1 MKTGEILAQHTFL
14 KVAIS
19 DELKLKA
26 MWERDAR
33 KMLTDYSDEGMKKMN
48 LTKPQFSFSNAY
60 KGVRDKAHLIEPVK
74 GGPWVELPLKSRA
87 RDIRRTGSTAPSLG
101 MSLSDHIASGKAQKA
116 MNKAKNLKTLGKG
129 ALIGAGVL
137 GGGMLAN
144 HLLNSKPKP
153 LIKTAF
159 SPSMVSGLEL
169 GGLGVLAAPS
179 VAGLTGHPM
188 GEKAKEVAEVGG
200 LGVLAAHP
208 AYELGHAAVN
218 AVKGL
223 PAQGTGL
230 LQRAG
235 QSIGQGINKLRPMLP
250 VMSKLAFTSFYQEI
264 LKK

>member
-14 KVAIS
+14 KMA
-19 DELKLKA
+19 L
-26 MWERDAR
+26 
-33 KMLTDYSDEGMKKMN
+33 
-48 LTKPQFSFSNAY
+48 Y
-60 KGVRDKAHLIEPVK
+60 KSA
-74 GGPWVELPLKSRA
+74 
-87 RDIRRTGSTAPSLG
+87 SLG
-101 MSLSDHIASGKAQKA
+101 
-116 MNKAKNLKTLGKG
+116 
-129 ALIGAGVL
+129 
-137 GGGMLAN
+137 
-144 HLLNSKPKP
+144 
-153 LIKTAF
+153 
-159 SPSMVSGLEL
+159 VSALEL
-169 GGLGVLAAPS
+169 GGLGILAAPS